1 MLGALNFWLNF
12 TTNKV
17 VKLNISFQTSC
28 FCWQQAFNA
37 AVAINHMKKMQQAH
51 SELVL
56 RQKSIPDIKVTDVS
70 SPTKTRKHPS
80 PDKLCPKMEENSVKV
95 SGSHH
100 MPLPTSHV
108 DLKSHYHPLKTTQSQ
123 CVAHHAPTIAEQGK
137 HVYHSEPANLNGFV
151 QTPRNAVIYE
161 FLTVVANLMYVDAS
175 FFCLLDTG
183 KTVTANLC
191 RPVFAQSCELCV
203 KCTGNKLMV
212 GSRKSCRIL
221 YSE

>member
-1 MLGALNFWLNF
+1 
-12 TTNKV
+12 
-17 VKLNISFQTSC
+17 
-28 FCWQQAFNA
+28 
-37 AVAINHMKKMQQAH
+37 MKKMAH
-51 SELVL
+51 SELIL

-70 SPTKTRKHPS
+70 SPTKTRKHP
-80 PDKLCPKMEENSVKV
+80 DKLCPKVEENSAKV
-95 SGSHH
+95 SGSNH

-151 QTPRNAVIYE
+151 QTPRNAVICE
-161 FLTVVANLMYVDAS
+161 FLTVAASLMYVDAS
-175 FFCLLDTG
+175 FFSLSDTG

-191 RPVFAQSCELCV
+191 RPAFAQSCELCV

-212 GSRKSCRIL
+212 G
-221 YSE
+221 